1 MCGVETTHLISRH
14 YLRKESPECKV
25 GLLLFILSAAFPMH
39 SQAQVRQP
47 RIPEQQS
54 VGQTLPPVPVGM
66 DTSNAPPLPPGAM
79 PSGSRVQ
86 VQKYQVI
93 IHNFLAEGRQLL
105 KPYNQ
110 RLVHWQRWNVL
121 RWLCACL
128 HCSDRRQI
136 GICGA
141 QTCCCTW

>member
-1 MCGVETTHLISRH
+1 MVVFLLACVCGVEDIHLISRH
-14 YLRKESPECKV
+14 YLRKESPERL
-25 GLLLFILSAAFPMH
+25 GLLLFILSPAFEMH

-93 IHNFLAEGRQLL
+93 IHNFLAEGIYTAMQAYMQKDSLL
-105 KPYNQ
+105 TEMKRP
-110 RLVHWQRWNVL
+110 
-121 RWLCACL
+121 
-128 HCSDRRQI
+128 
-136 GICGA
+136 
-141 QTCCCTW
+141 